1 MEVTAREYGCQSMTA
16 GLRRVLVRAPQAA
29 DAALW
34 RAYGWRGEPDPG
46 EAAAEH
52 EAFRAL
58 LAESGAEVVLAETP
72 HGPDPDAIYVYD
84 PAIVAD
90 SGAILLRPGK
100 EGRRGEPAAMG
111 ADFVE
116 AGVPIA
122 GQLDAPALAE
132 GGDTVWLDDR
142 TLLVGRGYRTNDAGI
157 AALGELLPGVDVVA
171 FDLPYYHGAGEVL
184 HLMSFLSP
192 LDVDLAAVYL
202 PLMPVRLVEILQERG
217 IQFVEV
223 PDEEFE
229 TMGPNVLAL
238 GPRVA
243 LALEGNDETRRRMEA
258 AGVDVRVYKGDQIS
272 RLGDGGLTPS
282 TARPSATPQA
292 PRASHVRGRV
302 LSAEELTRGGRPGG
316 GSGRR
321 ARGRTRAPVREALP
335 STSVTTAGRPAT
347 SASPTTF
354 ARNSVPMMLS
364 WRSSVPRGSSPARSR
379 SARRAEVP
387 LPHGER
393 STSPSAN
400 TVTLRWRMGGPK
412 SIRSQKMTP

>member
-1 MEVTAREYGCQSMTA
+1 MEVTAREYGCQNMTA
-16 GLRRVLVRAPQAA
+16 HLRRVLVRAPQSA

-34 RAYGWRGEPDPG
+34 KAYGWRAEPDPG

-157 AALGELLPGVDVVA
+157 AALSELLPGVEVVV
-171 FDLPYYHGAGEVL
+171 FDLPHYHGAGEVL

-192 LDVDLAAVYL
+192 LDVDLAVVYL
-202 PLMPVRLVEILQERG
+202 PLMPVRLVELLRERG
-217 IQFVEV
+217 IEFVEV
-223 PDEEFE
+223 PDDEFE

-243 LALEGNDETRRRMEA
+243 LALEGNHESRRRMEA
-258 AGVDVRVYKGDQIS
+258 AGVDVRVYKGDHIS
-272 RLGDGGLTPS
+272 RLGDGGPTC
-282 TARPSATPQA
+282 
-292 PRASHVRGRV
+292 
-302 LSAEELTRGGRPGG
+302 LTRPLL
-316 GSGRR
+316 
-321 ARGRTRAPVREALP
+321 RTA
-335 STSVTTAGRPAT
+335 
-347 SASPTTF
+347 
-354 ARNSVPMMLS
+354 
-364 WRSSVPRGSSPARSR
+364 
-379 SARRAEVP
+379 
-387 LPHGER
+387 
-393 STSPSAN
+393 
-400 TVTLRWRMGGPK
+400 
-412 SIRSQKMTP
+412 